1 MTMTEIDI
9 VSKSFS
15 LEF

>member
-1 MTMTEIDI
+1 MTMAEIDI